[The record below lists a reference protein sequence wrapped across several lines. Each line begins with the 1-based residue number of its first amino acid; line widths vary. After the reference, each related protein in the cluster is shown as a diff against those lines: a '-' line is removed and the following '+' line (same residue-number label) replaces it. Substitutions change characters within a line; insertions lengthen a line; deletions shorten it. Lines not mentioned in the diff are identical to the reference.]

1 MLPLCSCPLWVNAA
15 THPWKISLATNPDH
29 LPDPS
34 SDRTELR
41 ATLGPAGFD
50 VTYGAAVKTDGEELK
65 GESGSTRLEMK
76 DLLYIPKG
84 LTKKKQAK
92 ALKERKRCCGLG
104 IDSAMF

>member
-41 ATLGPAGFD
+41 ATLGLAGFD
-50 VTYGAAVKTDGEELK
+50 VTYGAVAVGNWEATGVNATEYE
-65 GESGSTRLEMK
+65 RLTLDIGNK
-76 DLLYIPKG
+76 N
-84 LTKKKQAK
+84 
-92 ALKERKRCCGLG
+92 KR
-104 IDSAMF
+104 MH

>member
-50 VTYGAAVKTDGEELK
+50 VTYGAAVKTDVEGL
-65 GESGSTRLEMK
+65 GVGPTRPEMK
-76 DLLYIPKG
+76 DFLSIS
-84 LTKKKQAK
+84 
-92 ALKERKRCCGLG
+92 E
-104 IDSAMF
+104 D

>member
-50 VTYGAAVKTDGEELK
+50 VTYGSAVKTDGEEQGK
-65 GESGSTRLEMK
+65 EKK
-76 DLLYIPKG
+76 DKHG
-84 LTKKKQAK
+84 W
-92 ALKERKRCCGLG
+92 E
-104 IDSAMF
+104 